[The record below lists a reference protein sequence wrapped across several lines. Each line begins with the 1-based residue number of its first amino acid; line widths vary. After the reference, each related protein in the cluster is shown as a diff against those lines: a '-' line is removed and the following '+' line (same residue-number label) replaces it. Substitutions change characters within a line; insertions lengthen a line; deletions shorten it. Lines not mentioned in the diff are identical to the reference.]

1 MTAPRSG
8 FVVRSGFLL
17 FPACQNTGRTIKS
30 PCRPA
35 SSVQQS
41 IKNEDFVTDTPETI
55 TYIFR
60 FKYLDGEH
68 VDTTR
73 VFSVTLDERTL
84 AVQMPPLDEYP
95 HWTDLKYSQCP
106 NCPLNPAEH
115 PRCPVAVNLI
125 PLIDFVRDTI
135 SYRKITITVESETR
149 TYLKN
154 TSMQEGVSSLLG
166 MLMVTS
172 GCPVMDKLRPMLRSH
187 LPFATAGETAYRFLS
202 MYMLAQYFLVKN
214 GRAPD
219 FKLDGLRQLFLD
231 IQNVNQHFWERFAA
245 ANVEDAS
252 TNALVILDNLAQYA
266 AFSLDIDE
274 MEETEVLFKAYFA
287 QS

>member
-1 MTAPRSG
+1 
-8 FVVRSGFLL
+8 
-17 FPACQNTGRTIKS
+17 
-30 PCRPA
+30 
-35 SSVQQS
+35 
-41 IKNEDFVTDTPETI
+41 VTDTPETI
-55 TYIFR
+55 TYTFH

-68 VDTTR
+68 IDTTR

-84 AVQMPPLDEYP
+84 DVLMPPLNEYP
-95 HWTDLKYSQCP
+95 HWTNLEFSQCP
-106 NCPLNPAEH
+106 NCPLNPAERPH
-115 PRCPVAVNLI
+115 CPVAVSLI

-149 TYLKN
+149 TYMKN

-187 LPFATAGETAYRFLS
+187 LPFATASETAYRFLS

-214 GRAPD
+214 GHAPD
-219 FKLDGLRQLFLD
+219 FKLDGLRWLFLD
-231 IQNVNQHFWERFAA
+231 IQDVNQHFWERFAA

-274 MEETEVLFKAYFA
+274 MEETEALFKAYFA